1 MRILQ
6 QPARTC
12 TEIDVK
18 LKTMEWT
25 MWTMIST
32 QAENESTHRANQEN
46 LIEEKEAKR

>member
-12 TEIDVK
+12 TETDVK
-18 LKTMEWT
+18 LKTME
-25 MWTMIST
+25 WTMIST

-46 LIEEKEAKR
+46 SIEEKEAKR

>member
-18 LKTMEWT
+18 LKTME
-25 MWTMIST
+25 WTMIST